1 MQAALFHSIKPLFAN
16 KPLMVVCNKTDVT
29 PLSEVSPADRELL
42 REMHEAANTDAS
54 TSAAND
60 VTLDTMPC
68 MSTLTEEA
76 VAAVK
81 AMACEKLLT
90 SRVEQK
96 LKGKNA
102 GAFSNSLL
110 NTCTRGP
117 ISSSARQE
125 QRTKRNPHPMR
136 PRTTAQG
143 SSTTVSRSD
152 IRLIQHWTPRLT
164 VWSGGGS

>member
-110 NTCTRGP
+110 NTYAREAHFELRPTRTENEEEP
-117 ISSSARQE
+117 
-125 QRTKRNPHPMR
+125 TPHASTDNS
-136 PRTTAQG
+136 PRKL
-143 SSTTVSRSD
+143 D
-152 IRLIQHWTPRLT
+152 HCLT
-164 VWSGGGS
+164 L